1 MGALSAQAA
10 REALWAGCP
19 QTMPMKLLPCLM
31 LLLCLA
37 GLPPAAWAQPARTEI
52 AGVAFDASTKLD
64 GQELRLNGVGTR
76 SVAWFTGY
84 AAGLY
89 LAQPAG
95 SAAQALQAAGPKRL
109 QLRLLVDVPAEEFVK
124 AFHKGVG
131 RNVPAAQQ
139 PALAERMAQFD
150 TLVRGVGTVK
160 KGDTVNLDFVPA
172 RGLVF
177 TVNGQ
182 ARGAP
187 VPGADHYAALLA
199 VFLGDKPVDDKMK
212 RGLLGLR

>member
-1 MGALSAQAA
+1 
-10 REALWAGCP
+10 
-19 QTMPMKLLPCLM
+19 MPLLQL
-31 LLLCLA
+31 LLLCCALLA
-37 GLPPAAWAQPARTEI
+37 APPAALAQGARTEI
-52 AGVAFDASTKLD
+52 AGVAFDAQARVD

-76 SVAWFTGY
+76 TVAWFTGY

-89 LAQPAG
+89 LAQPAS
-95 SAAQALQAAGPKRL
+95 SAAQAMAAAGAKRL
-109 QLRLLVDVPAEEFVK
+109 QMRMLVDVPAEEFIK

-131 RNVPAAQQ
+131 RNVPGAQQ

-150 TLVRGVGTVK
+150 AQVRGVGTVK

-177 TVNGQ
+177 TLNGQ
-182 ARGAP
+182 PRGQP
-187 VPGADHYAALLA
+187 VPGADHYAALLS

-212 RGLLGLR
+212 LGLLGARPGR

>member
-1 MGALSAQAA
+1 
-10 REALWAGCP
+10 
-19 QTMPMKLLPCLM
+19 MKLLP
-31 LLLCLA
+31 LLLSLCLA
-37 GLPPAAWAQPARTEI
+37 VLAPATWAQPARTEI
-52 AGVAFDASTKLD
+52 AGVAFEHLAKLD

-89 LAQPAG
+89 LLQPA
-95 SAAQALQAAGPKRL
+95 STAAQAQQGPGAKRL
-109 QLRLLVDVPAEEFVK
+109 QLKMLVDVPAEEFVK

-131 RNVPAAQQ
+131 RNVPAPQQ

-150 TLVRGVGTVK
+150 TLVRGLGTVK

-187 VPGADHYAALLA
+187 VPGADHYAALLS
-199 VFLGDKPVDDKMK
+199 VFLGERPVDDKMK
-212 RGLLGLR
+212 LGLLGAR